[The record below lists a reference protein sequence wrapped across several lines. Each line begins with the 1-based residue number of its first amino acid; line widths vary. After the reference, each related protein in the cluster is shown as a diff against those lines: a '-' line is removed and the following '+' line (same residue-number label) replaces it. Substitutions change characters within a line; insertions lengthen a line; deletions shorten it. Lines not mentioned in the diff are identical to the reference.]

1 MTRHARGARP
11 LRRSGEQAMTPAG
24 PNLRIE
30 APRLRDSRDESLPC
44 VATDRCAFATDQK
57 PTGVGDFS
65 KIPNGTGGLQ
75 DLLPVLWAQGVNTGR
90 LTPCEFVAVA
100 STNITRILNMYPR
113 KGAVLVGADADL
125 AVWEPEKEG
134 VVTAATQ
141 ESRIDY
147 NVFQGQKPKGRPR
160 YTLSR
165 GRAAFEEG
173 KGRPAPGRGQFT
185 PRAPRPA
192 VNRTLSAWKELS
204 ARRPVSRSGI
214 RASGV

>member
-1 MTRHARGARP
+1 
-11 LRRSGEQAMTPAG
+11 MTPAG

-30 APRLRDSRDESLPC
+30 ATRLWDSREESLPC
-44 VATDRCAFATDQK
+44 VATYPCAFTTDQK

-65 KIPNGTGGLQ
+65 KIPNGTGGPQ
-75 DLLPVLWAQGVNTGR
+75 NPLPVLWAQGVNPGR
-90 LTPCEFVAVA
+90 LTPCEFIAVT
-100 STNITRILNMYPR
+100 STKITRILNMYPR

-125 AVWEPEKEG
+125 VIWDPEKEG
-134 VVTAATQ
+134 VVAAATQ

-192 VNRTLSAWKELS
+192 VNRALSAWKEMI
-204 ARRPVSRSGI
+204 APRPVSRRGI